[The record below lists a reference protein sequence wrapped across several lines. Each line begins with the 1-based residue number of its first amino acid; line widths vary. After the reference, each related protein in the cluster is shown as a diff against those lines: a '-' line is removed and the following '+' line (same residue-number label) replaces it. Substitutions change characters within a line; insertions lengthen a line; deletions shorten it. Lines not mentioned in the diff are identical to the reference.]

1 MTKRCMF
8 AMFAIHVVPALAA
21 APMVKTQSGFY
32 RMMLGDFEVTALN
45 DGVVAYATTRVLP
58 TATPEQIKT
67 GLSEQSLTDPVGM
80 SYNAFLI
87 NTGSKLVLI
96 DTGTG
101 GKLDDQPEFHGTGRL
116 MANLRAAGFRPEQVD
131 EVYITHLG
139 PDHVGGLALGME
151 RAFPNAI
158 LRAPKGEV
166 DLFLHPDTAQARTK
180 SRTQFWA
187 ALFSPYIQAGKFQSF
202 DSDTT
207 LTPGI
212 RALATHG
219 HAPGHT
225 SYVVDSKGQTLI
237 VMGDLVLM
245 GALQFA
251 HPSLGSSFDA
261 NPKLAAEQRRRIFKM
276 AAGNDY
282 WVAGGHLSF
291 PGIGHIRAGQ
301 ARYFWAPASYL
312 LPEEP
317 STSEDAMHIPAM
329 VLPDSS
335 FLDAESRA
343 AIKME
348 GANEREDG
356 AAYEAC
362 GDIDHADANHAPEIR
377 KCETEVFYRSSGYK
391 RLYQKYLVKMDPQRI
406 GGIYTEVFTPAAGV
420 SLKNATRVLIN
431 VHGGGFVE
439 NARTESHIESVP
451 IASIGQI
458 RVISIDYR
466 QAPEFAFPSASEDVA
481 AVYRELLKTYK
492 PKDIGIYGCSA
503 GGLLTAESVAWL
515 QKEQLPLP
523 GAVGMLCEGAGYWTE
538 GDTGYVGKTM
548 IGGNIWGNATD
559 NPYFKSTNS
568 DDPLAFPV
576 RSLSIMKH
584 FPPSLLIAATRDP
597 ALSSVVQTH
606 SVLVSQGVDAELH
619 VWEGLGH
626 AFFFDPDLPQSSEV
640 YAVTV
645 KFFDEHLGR

>member
-1 MTKRCMF
+1 MF

-21 APMVKTQSGFY
+21 APMVKTQPGFY

-45 DGVVAYATTRVLP
+45 DGVVAYATTQVLP
-58 TATPEQIKT
+58 TATPEQIKN
-67 GLSEQSLTDPVGM
+67 GLSELSLTDPVGM

-87 NTGSKLVLI
+87 NTGSKLILI

-101 GKLDDQPEFHGTGRL
+101 GKLSDQPAFHAAGHL
-116 MANLRAAGFRPEQVD
+116 MANLRAAGYQPEQVD
-131 EVYITHLG
+131 EIYVTHLG
-139 PDHVGGLALGME
+139 PEHVGGLTLGIE

-158 LRAPKGEV
+158 LRAPKSEV
-166 DLFLHPDTAQARTK
+166 DLFLHPDTAPVWTK
-180 SRTQFWA
+180 SWTQFWA
-187 ALFSPYIQAGKFQSF
+187 ALFSPYIKAEKFQSF
-202 DSDTT
+202 DSDIT

-219 HAPGHT
+219 HAPSHT
-225 SYVVDSKGQTLI
+225 SYVVESKGQTLI
-237 VMGDLVLM
+237 VMGDLVLK

-251 HPSLGSSFDA
+251 NPSLGSAFDA
-261 NPKLAAEQRRRIFKM
+261 NTKLAAEQRQRIFKM
-276 AAGNDY
+276 ATVNHY

-291 PGIGHIRAGQ
+291 PGIGHIQARQ
-301 ARYFWAPASYL
+301 ARYSWIPADYL
-312 LPEEP
+312 VPEEP
-317 STSEDAMHIPAM
+317 PIDKDAMHIPAIA
-329 VLPDSS
+329 LPDSS
-335 FLDAESRA
+335 FLNAEARA
-343 AIKME
+343 AIKKE
-348 GANEREDG
+348 GADEKEDDD
-356 AAYEAC
+356 AYEAC

-377 KCETEVFYRSSGYK
+377 KCETEVFYRSSDYK
-391 RLYQKYLVKMDPQRI
+391 RLYQKYPVKMNPQRI
-406 GGIYTEVFTPAAGV
+406 GGIYTEVFTPASGI
-420 SLKNATRVLIN
+420 SPRNATRVLIN
-431 VHGGGFVE
+431 LHGGGFVE

-481 AVYRELLKTYK
+481 AVYRELLRTYK

-515 QKEQLPLP
+515 QKELLPLP

-538 GDTGYVGKTM
+538 GDTGYVGKAM
-548 IGGNIWGNATD
+548 IGGTIWGNTTD
-559 NPYFKSTNS
+559 NPYFKNTKS
-568 DDPLAFPV
+568 DDPLAFPI
-576 RSLSIMKH
+576 RSLSIMKQ

-626 AFFFDPDLPQSSEV
+626 AFFFDPDLPQSREV

-645 KFFDEHLGR
+645 KFFNEHLGR